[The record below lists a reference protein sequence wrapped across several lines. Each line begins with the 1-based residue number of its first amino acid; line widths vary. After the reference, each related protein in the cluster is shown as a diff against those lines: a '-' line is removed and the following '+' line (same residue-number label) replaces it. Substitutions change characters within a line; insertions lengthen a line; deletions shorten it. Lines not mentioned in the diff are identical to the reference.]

1 MANNQIPKWQ
11 QQMRAQKEAE
21 AAAAAK
27 KKKTRNLILILV
39 CAAVLIAAVVAAILL
54 LPKTT
59 ATSGTTPATEPT
71 LESHLPSTD
80 EPTVDMNAVK
90 AAINSKQVSDFT
102 DADKPTN
109 YVKLTVE
116 GYGEIV
122 ICLCPETAP
131 ITVDNFKTLVGSSF
145 YDGLTFHR
153 VYPGFMIQGGDPDGN
168 GGGGSGTNIKG
179 EFASNGVQNDLSHVR
194 GVISMA
200 RATPPDS
207 ASSQF
212 FICHADSDFLDTNYA
227 AFGYVVAGMN
237 TVDAICEVEL
247 IYNDDGEL
255 SSPVTPVVITS
266 AVFVTSNE

>member
-27 KKKTRNLILILV
+27 KKKTKKLTAVLV
-39 CAAVLIAAVVAAILL
+39 CAALLIAAITAVILL
-54 LPKTT
+54 LPKD
-59 ATSGTTPATEPT
+59 ATPATEPT
-71 LESHLPSTD
+71 
-80 EPTVDMNAVK
+80 VDMAAVK

-122 ICLCPETAP
+122 IRLCPETAP
-131 ITVDNFKTLVGSSF
+131 ITVDNFKTLVGRSF

-212 FICHADSDFLDTNYA
+212 FICHADASSSLDGSYA

-247 IYNDDGEL
+247 TYNDGGEL
-255 SSPVTPVVITS
+255 SSPVTPVVIES
-266 AVFVTSNE
+266 ARFVILN